1 MKLYKLI
8 EGRISAENADV
19 TFEQSYDVIVAGLG
33 TAGSI
38 ACISAAR
45 HGLKVLGVE
54 RLCAMGGTG
63 TLGAIEPY
71 YFGNKG
77 GLFEEIDA
85 KAFQMADRCERDKS
99 TRCPRMDIKAYVM
112 ERDAVSNGAKLCY
125 ESEIVGVYA
134 YDSHVCGLLIYS
146 DGEYHSVGSKYVI
159 DATANASVC
168 AIITDKLHSGRAYDG
183 KLQPYTNV
191 SVRKAGTSV
200 CAQNKDA
207 GHVNPT
213 DPNAVTQ
220 AFLTA
225 VLQPNCYLEDYSATE
240 GIISNSALLGC
251 REGPKIMSEEDI
263 SAEAFVSGKHT
274 DKPLFYTRSN
284 LDNHS
289 KDLMLEDKFLRE
301 WYAVCGLWGVCV
313 SLGIPIG
320 TLIPHGIGGLAVCG
334 RAIGAEHTM
343 ASGVRMK
350 RDVQKC
356 GEALAT
362 AIAIAINDNVEL
374 GEVNYDKLSAE
385 LRQTGCLD
393 ENNNLPFSHR
403 MKDGTCKPFEWAT
416 DEAEIKALLASD
428 KPGTAIWSCAHIC
441 DSIADTL
448 AEWLNDE
455 NEALRKHSALALGL
469 IGDIRACA
477 VLREI
482 VAEADMYIPKTSL
495 KYVQARSVSAV
506 YLLGELGDTASI
518 ELMADILAKN
528 GAIFDT
534 ADFKRDELYAFEG
547 DLRFELVSFAIRAL
561 CEIAKKHTE
570 QKAKIA
576 KIFEEYVFADSFEAK
591 ISLKENTDM
600 VYDFC
605 DELRGYIHQSGVM

>member
-1 MKLYKLI
+1 MKLYELI
-8 EGRISAENADV
+8 EGKIFAKKADV

-33 TAGSI
+33 TAGSV

-45 HGLKVLGVE
+45 RGLKVLGVE
-54 RLCAMGGTG
+54 RLSAMGGIG

-85 KAFQMADRCERDKS
+85 KAFQTADRCERGKS
-99 TRCPRMDIKAYVM
+99 TRCPRMDIKAYIL

-125 ESEIVGVYA
+125 ESEITGVYVKE
-134 YDSHVCGLLIYS
+134 SRVCGLLIHS

-168 AIITDKLHSGRAYDG
+168 AIITDKLHLGRAYDG

-191 SVRKAGTSV
+191 SVRRAGTSIR
-200 CAQNKDA
+200 AQNKDA
-207 GHVNPT
+207 GYVNPT
-213 DPNAVTQ
+213 DPNEATR

-225 VLQPNCYLEDYSATE
+225 ALQPNCYLEDYSATE
-240 GIISNSALLGC
+240 GIISNGALLGC

-263 SAEAFVSGKHT
+263 SAEAFVSGRHT
-274 DKPLFYTRSN
+274 DKPLFYTLSN

-320 TLIPHGIGGLAVCG
+320 TLIPRGIGGLAVCG

-362 AIAIAINDNVEL
+362 AIAIAINDNTEL
-374 GEVNYDKLSAE
+374 GEVNYDKLAAE
-385 LRQTGCLD
+385 LRKTGCLD
-393 ENNNLPFSHR
+393 ENTLPFSQR

-416 DEAEIKALLASD
+416 DEASIKALLASD
-428 KPGTAIWSCAHIC
+428 KPGTAIWSCAHMC
-441 DSIADTL
+441 DSMADKL

-469 IGDIRACA
+469 IGDTRACA
-477 VLREI
+477 ALREI
-482 VAEADMYIPKTSL
+482 VAEADIFIPKTSL
-495 KYVQARSVSAV
+495 KYVQARSVSAI
-506 YLLGELGDTASI
+506 YLLGELGDTSSI

-534 ADFKRDELYAFEG
+534 AAFKSDELYAFEG
-547 DLRFELVSFAIRAL
+547 DLRFELVSFSIRAL
-561 CEIAKKHTE
+561 CETAKKHAE
-570 QKAKIA
+570 QRAKIA
-576 KIFEEYVFADSFEAK
+576 KIFEKYVFADSFEAK

-605 DELRGYIHQSGVM
+605 GELRNYIRRSGVL